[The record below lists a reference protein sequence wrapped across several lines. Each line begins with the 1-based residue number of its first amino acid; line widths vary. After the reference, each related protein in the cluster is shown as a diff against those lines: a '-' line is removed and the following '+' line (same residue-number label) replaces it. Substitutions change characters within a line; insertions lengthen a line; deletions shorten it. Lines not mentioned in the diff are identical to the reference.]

1 MADRRCSEGVV
12 GARQAEGASVQEAFR
27 WPRNTH
33 GEFQTPLL
41 AQRRASESARK
52 NLAAVG
58 NSSAGMSLLVSIR
71 IGSLSLEPR
80 PNVELSGRRRLAGG
94 CPLERR
100 VGMVTVAETQ
110 AHNEPL
116 R

>member
-12 GARQAEGASVQEAFR
+12 GARQAEGASVQDAFR
-27 WPRNTH
+27 WPRNTQ

-58 NSSAGMSLLVSIR
+58 NSSAAMSLFVSMR
-71 IGSLSLEPR
+71 IGSLSLESSLTIKL
-80 PNVELSGRRRLAGG
+80 NGARRFWRVRSNAGLALYQERAGFRL
-94 CPLERR
+94 
-100 VGMVTVAETQ
+100 
-110 AHNEPL
+110 
-116 R
+116 